1 MADAA
6 LYEVITDNV
15 ITLSRDAGGDK
26 DFETTFDLPSTL
38 QVSARSVLMI
48 AVRTFQNSQNVN
60 LDVWINGEG
69 PLLDSYSTF
78 PTSDQFTFQEVVPAN
93 LLKKGQNRIRMEL
106 VGGSGSARISDVV
119 LLYGVNL

>member
-6 LYEVITDNV
+6 LYEVITDNT

-26 DFETTFDLPSTL
+26 DFETTFDLPSAL

-48 AVRTFQNSQNVN
+48 SVRTFQNSQNLN
-60 LDVWINGEG
+60 FDVWINGQG
-69 PLLDSYSTF
+69 PLLDSYASF
-78 PTSDQFTFQEVVPAN
+78 PASDQFIFQEVVPAN
-93 LLKKGQNRIRMEL
+93 LLEKGQNKIRIEL
-106 VGGSGSARISDVV
+106 ISGSGSLRFSDVV

>member
-1 MADAA
+1 MANAA
-6 LYEVITDNV
+6 LYEIITDNA

-38 QVSARSVLMI
+38 QTSARSILMI
-48 AVRTFQNSQNVN
+48 SVRTFQNSQNLN

-78 PTSDQFTFQEVVPAN
+78 SASDQFVFQEVLPAN
-93 LLKKGQNRIRMEL
+93 LLEKGQNQIRMEL
-106 VGGSGSARISDVV
+106 VSGSGSARISDVF

>member
-6 LYEVITDNV
+6 LYEIITDNV

-38 QVSARSVLMI
+38 QSSARSVLMI
-48 AVRTFQNSQNVN
+48 SVRTFQNSQNLN

-78 PTSDQFTFQEVVPAN
+78 PASDQFVFQEVVPAN
-93 LLKKGQNRIRMEL
+93 LLEKGQNKIRMEL
-106 VGGSGSARISDVV
+106 VSGSGSARISDVF

>member
-6 LYEVITDNV
+6 LYEVITDNAL
-15 ITLSRDAGGDK
+15 TLSRDAGGDK

-38 QVSARSVLMI
+38 QTSARSVLMI
-48 AVRTFQNSQNVN
+48 SVRTFQSSQNLN

-78 PTSDQFTFQEVVPAN
+78 PVSDQFIFQEVVPAN
-93 LLKKGQNRIRMEL
+93 LLKKGQNRIRLEL
-106 VGGSGSARISDVV
+106 ISGSGSARISDVV

>member
-1 MADAA
+1 MANAA
-6 LYEVITDNV
+6 LYEVITDNI

-26 DFETTFDLPSTL
+26 DFETTFDLPSSL
-38 QVSARSVLMI
+38 QTSARSVLMI
-48 AVRTFQNSQNVN
+48 SIRTFQNSQNLN

-78 PTSDQFTFQEVVPAN
+78 PVSDQFIFQEVVPAN
-93 LLKKGQNRIRMEL
+93 LLKKGQNKIRMEL
-106 VGGSGSARISDVV
+106 INGSGDARISDVV

>member
-1 MADAA
+1 MANAA
-6 LYEVITDNV
+6 LYEIITDNV

-38 QVSARSVLMI
+38 QTSARSILMI
-48 AVRTFQNSQNVN
+48 SVRTFQNSQNLN

-78 PTSDQFTFQEVVPAN
+78 SASDQFVFQEVLPAN
-93 LLKKGQNRIRMEL
+93 LLEKGQNQIRMEL
-106 VGGSGSARISDVV
+106 VSGSGSARISDVF